1 MKFLEKSLKVSF
13 LTMKDFY
20 GDYQIQQF
28 SNMIR
33 TLLWEGED
41 QKAMSLLVDLA
52 YRLVVDINTGD
63 GVNIFED
70 FYLEDYEMFTRFLN
84 ESIES
89 EALLTD
95 FQYILLTNLSI

>member
-1 MKFLEKSLKVSF
+1 
-13 LTMKDFY
+13 
-20 GDYQIQQF
+20 
-28 SNMIR
+28 MIR
-33 TLLWEGED
+33 TLLWKGKIKK
-41 QKAMSLLVDLA
+41 QCQLVDLA

-95 FQYILLTNLSI
+95 FQYIL